1 MVTLSFSSVTPK
13 VYNGFALFLKCVTEE
28 EEEETKEDSN
38 DDKGGSCDGASQ
50 ITKKLLFKEQE
61 IKIST

>member
-1 MVTLSFSSVTPK
+1 MTLSFSSVTPK
-13 VYNGFALFLKCVTEE
+13 VYNAFALFLKSVTE

-38 DDKGGSCDGASQ
+38 DDKGGCDGANQ